1 MMKVLIF
8 NNEEF
13 KAEKIIKGTDCIIG
27 KDPEG
32 REIFKFKGI
41 SDFSLFSLKDEAEFD
56 LEENI
61 IDKLILDNINM
72 QMQIDTLIQS
82 NLGGN

>member
-1 MMKVLIF
+1 MKVMSF

-27 KDPEG
+27 KDTEG
-32 REIFKFKGI
+32 REIFNFKGI

-56 LEENI
+56 LEENL